1 MTTLDIVELV
11 FVSAVVICGFAGIIY
26 VVLHDKKS

>member
-11 FVSAVVICGFAGIIY
+11 FVSTVVICGFVGIIY